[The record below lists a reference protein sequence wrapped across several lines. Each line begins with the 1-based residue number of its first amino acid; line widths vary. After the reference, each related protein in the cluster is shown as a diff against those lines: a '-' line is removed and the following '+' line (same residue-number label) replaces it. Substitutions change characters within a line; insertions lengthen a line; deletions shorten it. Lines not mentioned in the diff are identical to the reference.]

1 MAQKNLSQVVVP
13 DSVLN
18 SYKPALSRSWDLAVA
33 GWAVAIWLF
42 TVGSFISN
50 LSIFPFKYA
59 VVQSFVSAPI
69 IFGVGALTVVVST
82 AVARF
87 RGNWGD
93 GGDSPLLS
101 SAFVLYALY
110 GALAIVLAIL
120 GLIFSFTVAGGSNKL
135 FFLVQN
141 ISGIILGAVVIVWAL
156 GELKAL
162 NASGPAPA
170 GGPAALGQIESRLEG
185 MVPAQAM
192 SRPELARS
200 WELVVMGWAVGVCV
214 YAVSTLFTESV
225 VPLLAGTVAT
235 LLLAAPV
242 SVVAITAVVRL
253 RGPFADAN
261 GRFAIDLAILLT
273 VILAPVLAVLS
284 VLALFK
290 SFSGSAGTVIGNLL
304 GVVTGLVMAV
314 LLLVWSLGELAVLR
328 RSGASSTAAVVTT
341 TTTTASVPTA
351 TTTPAPSAEPP
362 AAPMPEA

>member
-1 MAQKNLSQVVVP
+1 VAQKNLSQVVVP
-13 DSVLN
+13 ESVLN

-42 TVGSFISN
+42 TIGSFIEN
-50 LSIFPFKYA
+50 LAIYPFKYA
-59 VVQSFVSAPI
+59 VVQSFISAPI
-69 IFGVGALTVVVST
+69 IFGVGALTVVVTT

-101 SAFVLYALY
+101 SGFVLYALY
-110 GALAIVLAIL
+110 GALAVAL
-120 GLIFSFTVAGGSNKL
+120 GVVGFIFSFTVDGGSNKL

-141 ISGIILGAVVIVWAL
+141 VSGVILGGVVIVWAL

-162 NASGPAPA
+162 NASGPAVP
-170 GGPAALGQIESRLEG
+170 GGPAALGQIETRLEG

-214 YAVSTLFTESV
+214 YAVSTLFTESA

-235 LLLAAPV
+235 LLLAAPI
-242 SVVAITAVVRL
+242 SVVAVTAVVRL
-253 RGPFADAN
+253 RGPFADSN

-284 VLALFK
+284 VIAFFK
-290 SFSGSAGTVIGNLL
+290 SFSGSAGTVIANLL
-304 GVVTGLVMAV
+304 GVATGLVMAV
-314 LLLVWSLGELAVLR
+314 LLLVWALGELAVLR
-328 RSGASSTAAVVTT
+328 RSGTSSTAAVVTP
-341 TTTTASVPTA
+341 APTA
-351 TTTPAPSAEPP
+351 TPVPAPPAEPP
-362 AAPMPEA
+362 AAPIPEA